1 MGATTKTTARAG
13 RPAGAAARRWRAV
26 GRLAALAAVAGLVPG
41 SFPAPAAAQVFMT
54 QQEALGL
61 AFADAEVERRT
72 AFLSEEELGRAG
84 ALAGEDVEVEQRV
97 VNHYV
102 ATRECRPVGVAY
114 FDAHRVRTLEEVVM
128 VVVTPDGR
136 IERIEVLRFSEPP
149 EYRVPEGW
157 IDQLDGKGLSGELSL
172 KGGIVNMT
180 GATLTSR
187 AVVGAARR
195 VLALHAVIAPFAGGA
210 C

>member
-1 MGATTKTTARAG
+1 MTNGTLRVAG
-13 RPAGAAARRWRAV
+13 RALL
-26 GRLAALAAVAGLVPG
+26 LAALGALTGASVGTSGA
-41 SFPAPAAAQVFMT
+41 SAQVFMT
-54 QQEALGL
+54 QQEALEL
-61 AFADAEVERRT
+61 AFPGAEVVRRT
-72 AFLSEEELGRAG
+72 AFLSEAQRDRARS
-84 ALAGEDVEVEQRV
+84 LAGEDVQVEQRV
-97 VNHYV
+97 VNYYV

-128 VVVTPDGR
+128 VVVTPDER
-136 IERIEVLRFSEPP
+136 VERIEVLRFSEPP
-149 EYRVPEGW
+149 EYRAPEGW
-157 IDQLDGKGLSGELSL
+157 LDQLDGKALSGELSL

-195 VLALHAVIAPFAGGA
+195 VLALHRVIAPVEDGRA